1 MSLASNWLSWKILAF
16 KLILVE
22 HIDMTRELDNENEW
36 LEAFVR
42 FGFDASV
49 GRLFRG
55 VIHNLNGVGQ
65 AFSMQTEL
73 LLMMF
78 EQADGML
85 AKIDQADT
93 LESAREQAAGL
104 REMLAKRAAMA
115 QRLTSVVETFQEIM
129 KRTSVLMEES
139 RDPAGVHAFKL
150 RDVITTE
157 IEFMTS
163 DGFFKH
169 KINKE
174 LSLAENIPALACHR
188 VELHQIIAILL
199 ENASQALAGNFDN
212 EPAPRLYVSTSLDDD
227 HVKVLVL
234 DNGPGI
240 GAADIEAVFSPFY
253 TTREDQLGLGLFL
266 AREMAGRCGGTI
278 SCESQPGETR
288 FTLRVPV
295 REGSIES

>member
-1 MSLASNWLSWKILAF
+1 MSK
-16 KLILVE
+16 
-22 HIDMTRELDNENEW
+22 ELDNEEKW
-36 LEAFVR
+36 IEAFVR

-78 EQADGML
+78 EQAEDKL
-85 AKIDQADT
+85 SKLSQADT
-93 LESAREQAAGL
+93 LESAKEQAAGL

-115 QRLTSVVETFQEIM
+115 QRLTGVVNTLQETM

-157 IEFMTS
+157 IEFMNS
-163 DGFFKH
+163 DGFLKH
-169 KINKE
+169 KVNKE

-188 VELHQIIAILL
+188 VELHQIMEILL
-199 ENASQALAGNFDN
+199 ENASQALAGNLAN
-212 EPAPRLYVSTSLDDD
+212 EPSPRLSISTSLDDD
-227 HVKVLVL
+227 HVKVLVV

-240 GAADIEAVFSPFY
+240 SSVDIEAVFSPFY

-278 SCESQPGETR
+278 TCASQPGETR
-288 FTLRVPV
+288 FTLRIPV
-295 REGSIES
+295 VEGGIES

>member
-1 MSLASNWLSWKILAF
+1 LVSVWLSWKILAF

-22 HIDMTRELDNENEW
+22 HIDMSKELYNEKKW
-36 LEAFVR
+36 VKAFVR

-78 EQADGML
+78 GQADDTL
-85 AKIDQADT
+85 AKLDQADT

-104 REMLAKRAAMA
+104 REMLAKRAVMA
-115 QRLTSVVETFQEIM
+115 QRLTGVVNTLQETM

-150 RDVITTE
+150 REVITTE
-157 IEFMTS
+157 IEFMNS

-169 KINKE
+169 KVNKE
-174 LSLAENIPALACHR
+174 MSLAENIPALACHR
-188 VELHQIIAILL
+188 VELHQILSVLL
-199 ENASQALAGNFDN
+199 ENASQAMTENFNN
-212 EPAPRLYVSTSLDDD
+212 EPNPSLTVSTTLENGYVDLRVMDS
-227 HVKVLVL
+227 
-234 DNGPGI
+234 GPGI
-240 GAADIEAVFSPFY
+240 SGEDLETVFAPFY
-253 TTREDQLGLGLFL
+253 TTREDRLGLGLFL
-266 AREMAGRCGGTI
+266 AREMAGRCGGII
-278 SCESQPGETR
+278 SCESQPGETC
-288 FTLRVPV
+288 FTLRIPV
-295 REGSIES
+295 VEGSIES